1 MSNLRQE
8 TRKFD
13 LLSIIS
19 CVILYSLLF
28 ASVSPVF
35 VYADD
40 CEEIRQDLE
49 EAKEELKEAKKK
61 EQQAYDAYMYS
72 VGTPWEIFALIYYEY
87 RRRQLEK
94 AKQKVR
100 ELSSQLF
107 ECIYG

>member
-19 CVILYSLLF
+19 CVVLYFLLC
-28 ASVSPVF
+28 ATISPVF

-40 CEEIRQDLE
+40 CEELREQLE
-49 EAKEELKEAKKK
+49 EANEKLEEAKKK
-61 EQQAYDAYMYS
+61 EQKAYDAYMYS
-72 VGTPWEIFALIYYEY
+72 VGTPWEIFALLYYEY

-94 AKQKVR
+94 AKQKAR
-100 ELSSQLF
+100 ELASQLF
-107 ECIYG
+107 ECVYG